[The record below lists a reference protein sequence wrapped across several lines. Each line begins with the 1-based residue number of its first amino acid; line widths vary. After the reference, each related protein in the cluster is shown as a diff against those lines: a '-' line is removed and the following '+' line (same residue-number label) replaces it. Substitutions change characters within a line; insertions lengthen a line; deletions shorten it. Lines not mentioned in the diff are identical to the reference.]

1 MSLADC
7 CGCGKQAEDVENGS
21 GELLG
26 KFDATAKTWTD
37 IYVPQNQEKTLE
49 NLVVRASALRTA
61 PTALESQCGPD
72 RSGAVLDRGAG
83 RWQGCRNTGAPSPP
97 HAVPCCRCG

>member
-7 CGCGKQAEDVENGS
+7 CGCGKKAEDVENGS

-49 NLVVRASALRTA
+49 NLVVRRL
-61 PTALESQCGPD
+61 
-72 RSGAVLDRGAG
+72 AG
-83 RWQGCRNTGAPSPP
+83 RASRA
-97 HAVPCCRCG
+97 